1 MSIIVGGANSHGGGA
16 VGMGGAAGLT
26 SNSQHILSLAQH
38 QKANVLGSAQK
49 SGPSLSRVI
58 NQTVS
63 VRAQQ
68 APKADA
74 GAVRSVLTGQ
84 ALSGLRENYSA
95 IHEFA
100 QDQLSKC
107 LSSPITF
114 HIVTSLFC
122 SACVQ
127 PKSLA
132 KSSWRTRS
140 GLVRSRR
147 KFCCIGLRSQM
158 PTARQCKGGAA
169 KATPG
174 PRVSSAT
181 SRTSQG
187 TVQGAPTILRHAVVP
202 MMPRGNSR
210 SCQGTAR
217 GQHCRSLPAGASAWR
232 RTATGPCSRIDSAL
246 TTSPG
251 A

>member
-1 MSIIVGGANSHGGGA
+1 
-16 VGMGGAAGLT
+16 MGGAAGLT

-74 GAVRSVLTGQ
+74 GVARSVLTGQ

-107 LSSPITF
+107 LTSPITF
-114 HIVTSLFC
+114 HIVTSIFC
-122 SACVQ
+122 SAYVQ

-132 KSSWRTRS
+132 RSSWRTRS
-140 GLVRSRR
+140 GLVSLRR
-147 KFCCIGLRSQM
+147 RFCCIGPRSRM
-158 PTARQCKGGAA
+158 PTARQCRGGAA
-169 KATPG
+169 QARPG
-174 PRVSSAT
+174 PRASSAT
-181 SRTSQG
+181 SRASQG
-187 TVQGAPTILRHAVVP
+187 TARGAPTIRRRAGAPRV
-202 MMPRGNSR
+202 PRGNSR
-210 SCQGTAR
+210 S
-217 GQHCRSLPAGASAWR
+217 
-232 RTATGPCSRIDSAL
+232 
-246 TTSPG
+246 
-251 A
+251 